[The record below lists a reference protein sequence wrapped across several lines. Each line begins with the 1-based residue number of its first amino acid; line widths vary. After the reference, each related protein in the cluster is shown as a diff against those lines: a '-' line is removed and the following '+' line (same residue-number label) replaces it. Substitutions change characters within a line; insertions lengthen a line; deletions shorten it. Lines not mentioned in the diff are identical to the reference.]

1 MFLRDLP
8 PGVKT
13 GLILTYGAFLLW
25 AGYVLAGV
33 IAPFLL
39 SIVVAYI
46 LNPLVR
52 KLEKRRI
59 PRPWAVLTL
68 YIIGIFLGFIVVVPA
83 SVAIFTEAQDLSRR
97 LSDVDVTH
105 LAQEYQGKVRVL
117 LDRYSE
123 NPVVRDYL
131 AVSLTHE
138 KLQEIAAHAAG
149 LSKNAALSLLKS
161 ILGFLLSAFSSVMT
175 IFLIPILTFYVLIDM
190 DLLFDK
196 AIVLVPPI
204 YRDSFQRIW
213 HEIDQLLSSLLRG
226 QLMAATIFACLM
238 SIGLWMSGLN
248 FAILLGPLAG
258 VANMVPYLG
267 GLVTV
272 VLSTVSALTQYG
284 FTQDF
289 VMLMIKVG
297 VTLAIVQSLDG
308 LVLGPMV
315 IGETVGLHPLAVMF
329 ALVVGG
335 SVFGFPGMLLAV
347 PATCVLKVLARE
359 LYHELY
365 DQA

>member
-13 GLILTYGAFLLW
+13 GLILTCGAFLLW

-123 NPVVRDYL
+123 NPVVSDYL

-204 YRDSFQRIW
+204 YRDSFQRG
-213 HEIDQLLSSLLRG
+213 SG
-226 QLMAATIFACLM
+226 MK
-238 SIGLWMSGLN
+238 SIN
-248 FAILLGPLAG
+248 F
-258 VANMVPYLG
+258 
-267 GLVTV
+267 
-272 VLSTVSALTQYG
+272 
-284 FTQDF
+284 
-289 VMLMIKVG
+289 
-297 VTLAIVQSLDG
+297 
-308 LVLGPMV
+308 
-315 IGETVGLHPLAVMF
+315 
-329 ALVVGG
+329 
-335 SVFGFPGMLLAV
+335 
-347 PATCVLKVLARE
+347 
-359 LYHELY
+359 
-365 DQA
+365 